1 MKTILF
7 FAANHKDTNRL
18 RLDQEIRQ
26 IQSSL
31 RTSSNRANI
40 DFRQQMAAR
49 PDDLRQALLREKPQ
63 IVHFSGHGETEG
75 ILLENDAGMA
85 HLVSPDALAELF
97 GLVAKTAPIQCVAL
111 NACYSEAQAEARRLP
126 RTFRL

>member
-7 FAANHKDTNRL
+7 FAANPKDTNRL

-49 PDDLRQALLREKPQ
+49 PDDLRQSLLRENPQ

-97 GLVAKTAPIQCVAL
+97 GLAAKTAPIQ
-111 NACYSEAQAEARRLP
+111 
-126 RTFRL
+126 